1 MTAGSGVMWLGE
13 ERFVITAGDT
23 IAIPTGVAHAV
34 ENKGGGPPVLL
45 CCCAPLYS
53 HAIPSCWRSSPA
65 AEVW

>member
-34 ENKGGGPPVLL
+34 ENKGRATGTALL
-45 CCCAPLYS
+45 LCAPLF
-53 HAIPSCWRSSPA
+53 PRDTELLEEFSSS
-65 AEVW
+65 